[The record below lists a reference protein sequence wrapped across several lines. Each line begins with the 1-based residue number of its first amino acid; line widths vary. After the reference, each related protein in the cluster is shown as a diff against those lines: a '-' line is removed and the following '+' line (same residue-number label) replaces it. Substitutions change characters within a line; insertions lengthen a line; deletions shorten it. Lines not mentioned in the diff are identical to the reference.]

1 MFSLNSSTTGY
12 SHFKKSKQTQQCCLL
27 LLFDYDDQMTN
38 NFNNFRN
45 LKALNH
51 KTTRVMGAGRAKVNK
66 KCTERDKD
74 VHIVKE
80 CQTLMIGYITSLFSC
95 MFNSKKKYNRISE
108 YI

>member
-1 MFSLNSSTTGY
+1 MLPLPS
-12 SHFKKSKQTQQCCLL
+12 
-27 LLFDYDDQMTN
+27 FDYDDQMTN

-95 MFNSKKKYNRISE
+95 MFNSKKYTIVYLSIFKICYQIM
-108 YI
+108 I